1 MPTLESH
8 TKAVWPRE
16 ATASGGK
23 RGLSTPAHWG
33 AEGAGHRG
41 FKSSDSRRGRGSS
54 SSGYSP
60 SNYACSSCCD
70 GSALVAMGQVWEE
83 GREGAEG
90 SPRNPTFTSK
100 GSKGPSACTDKT
112 TVGNAVFSTTLNP

>member
-23 RGLSTPAHWG
+23 RGLSSPVHWG
-33 AEGAGHRG
+33 AEGAGHGG
-41 FKSSDSRRGRGSS
+41 FKSSGSSRGRGSS
-54 SSGYSP
+54 RSSGSSP
-60 SNYACSSCCD
+60 SNCACCSCGD

-83 GREGAEG
+83 GREGAE
-90 SPRNPTFTSK
+90 SRPRNPTFTSK

-112 TVGNAVFSTTLNP
+112 TVGTTLDP